1 MNFQTLL
8 SKKSSRS
15 IIFIIIIVVLADGYY
30 LYDNIR
36 INNLNKLID
45 ELNMIDEQFTAISND
60 HEYMIGDS
68 ITILASFTTK
78 EEMQKAITNMRA
90 SLNKTREK
98 IKNLKNGLKTDKAI
112 EYVDNFIARKNL
124 YIDIF
129 LLYMDNMESY
139 VNDNA
144 LSTLTYEEYIIL
156 EEKHIKDSKE
166 IEQKLTV
173 LENKKNDMEKELSKL
188 LNQPISLN

>member
-15 IIFIIIIVVLADGYY
+15 IIFIIIIIVVLAGGYY

-98 IKNLKNGLKTDKAI
+98 INNLKNGLKA
-112 EYVDNFIARKNL
+112 FA
-124 YIDIF
+124 
-129 LLYMDNMESY
+129 
-139 VNDNA
+139 
-144 LSTLTYEEYIIL
+144 
-156 EEKHIKDSKE
+156 
-166 IEQKLTV
+166 
-173 LENKKNDMEKELSKL
+173 
-188 LNQPISLN
+188 